1 VTGPRPS
8 SACLPARKLVASVS
22 RALDQA
28 IGGEGTRGE
37 IIHHPFSPMSDKAK
51 YITAAILVV
60 AAIALGYLVWLQTR
74 LLIITILILAAV
86 IAALYFLLR
95 RR

>member
-1 VTGPRPS
+1 
-8 SACLPARKLVASVS
+8 
-22 RALDQA
+22 
-28 IGGEGTRGE
+28 
-37 IIHHPFSPMSDKAK
+37 MSDKAK